1 MKQLRFRNVAVL
13 TVVLPLLLALSGGA
27 DGKRPAPV
35 PWTGPVPKADCGP
48 NDRVETG
55 LQGQTTLEERLSGAS
70 MAAYNCN
77 LELVGQFQ
85 GEGTK
90 WQLATF
96 DDCAYYGQWNN
107 FDQPLTRNPG
117 VPVIDASDPQ
127 NPQMSAVLTARA
139 MSDPHESLK
148 VNKKRKLLGAT
159 KGPGFGVTE
168 ATDRQFAFY
177 DISPDC
183 AHPRLLSDVD
193 VPGHVGHAGDWAPD
207 GLTYYGA
214 NIRVDSPVAPP
225 RITGMDVSD
234 PTQPKLLGFIPHHT
248 HDLSVSKDG
257 TRMYLAQAGNYTPFG
272 FPFPEHPN
280 GLVILDISDFQFRRP
295 NPQAT
300 TISELF
306 WRDGGVA
313 QQTIP
318 VTYRGRPHLIFT
330 DETGAGPL
338 FSTAFAARVEACA
351 QGLAPFGFARIIDIS
366 DERNPKII
374 SKLMLEV
381 HDPANCPLTIN
392 DFTPDVRD
400 LDFYGYSSHYCT
412 VDRANNPRMMACGYL
427 GAGLRVFDIRDPF
440 HPREIAYYKP
450 PAQRTKFLPGS
461 ALWADYGGD
470 SGITNPDRTTDRVQT
485 NMRFRKHKGELHI
498 WFVGQDNGF
507 QIVRFTKSMRELLG
521 GDDDKGRGDDGKD

>member
-1 MKQLRFRNVAVL
+1 MRINQRRSRTVAVL
-13 TVVLPLLLALSGGA
+13 ALVLPLLLALGGGA
-27 DGKRPAPV
+27 EAKKKPT
-35 PWTGPVPKADCGP
+35 PWTGPVPKAECGP
-48 NDRVETG
+48 GDRMETG
-55 LQGQTTLEERLSGAS
+55 LQGQTTLAERLSGAS
-70 MAAYNCN
+70 MTAYNCN
-77 LELVGQFQ
+77 LELVGQAE
-85 GEGTK
+85 GEGSK

-107 FDQPLTRNPG
+107 FDHPLTTNPG
-117 VPVIDASDPQ
+117 VVVVDASDPR
-127 NPQMSAVLTARA
+127 NPAISGYLTARA

-159 KGPGFGVTE
+159 KGPGFGPTE

-177 DISPDC
+177 DISEDC
-183 AHPRLLSDVD
+183 ANPKLLSDVD

-214 NIRVDSPVAPP
+214 NIILTGGLVPP

-234 PTQPKLLGFIPHHT
+234 PTRPKLLGFIPHHT

-257 TRMYLAQAGNYTPFG
+257 TRMYLGQAGNYVPFG
-272 FPFPEHPN
+272 FPNPN

-300 TISELF
+300 VISELF

-318 VTYRGRPHLIFT
+318 VSYDGRPHLIFT
-330 DETGAGPL
+330 DETGAGPV
-338 FSTAFAARVEACA
+338 FSTAFAARVEACR
-351 QGLAPFGFARIIDIS
+351 QGLAPFGFARIIDIK

-381 HDPANCPLTIN
+381 HDPANCPRTID

-412 VDRANNPRMMACGYL
+412 VDRANDPRMLACGYL

-440 HPREIAYYKP
+440 RPREIAYYKP
-450 PAQRTKFLPGS
+450 PARRTAFLPGS
-461 ALWADYGGD
+461 AMWADYGGD
-470 SGITNPDRTTDRVQT
+470 SGINNPDRTTDRVQT
-485 NMRFRKHKGELHI
+485 NMRFNKHKGELHI

-507 QIVRFTKSMRELLG
+507 QIVRFTKSMGELLG
-521 GDDDKGRGDDGKD
+521 KDDD